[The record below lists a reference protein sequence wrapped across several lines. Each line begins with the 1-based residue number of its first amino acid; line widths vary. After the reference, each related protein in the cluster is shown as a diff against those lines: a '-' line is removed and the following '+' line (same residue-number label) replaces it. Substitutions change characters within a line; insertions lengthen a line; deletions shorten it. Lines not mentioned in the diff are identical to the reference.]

1 MQTIEKV
8 LSARTGAKRSSPKV
22 NLTDACS
29 EVVKN
34 KGAGGVDGMSV
45 KELKS
50 YLDNNREELC
60 NTIREGRYIPQPIRG
75 KEIPKR
81 NGKKRLLGIP
91 TVTDRMLQQAVSR
104 LIMPQFEYMFSEY
117 SYGFIHVVFI
127 FRSVHELAP
136 LGSATTE
143 YPANSSEIVGLYQ
156 FGVSTHRGDRSE
168 RFFRRGRSLLATG
181 PVVPENKMPCYHA
194 VNPQMAKGTHMGK
207 RQVDETEKRRATGGR
222 SVKKMSG
229 GHF

>member
-1 MQTIEKV
+1 MQTIDKV

-22 NLTDACS
+22 NLTEACS

-127 FRSVHELAP
+127 FRGVHELAP

-143 YPANSSEIVGLYQ
+143 YPASSSEIVGLYQ
-156 FGVSTHRGDRSE
+156 FGVSTHR
-168 RFFRRGRSLLATG
+168 
-181 PVVPENKMPCYHA
+181 
-194 VNPQMAKGTHMGK
+194 
-207 RQVDETEKRRATGGR
+207 
-222 SVKKMSG
+222 
-229 GHF
+229 